1 MTVKSTESR
10 DDMSSLVILLCLF
23 LKFVFKV
30 RKKNNFITIKM
41 FVKFVF
47 KK

>member
-10 DDMSSLVILLCLF
+10 EDMSSLVIFLCLF
-23 LKFVFKV
+23 LNFVFKV